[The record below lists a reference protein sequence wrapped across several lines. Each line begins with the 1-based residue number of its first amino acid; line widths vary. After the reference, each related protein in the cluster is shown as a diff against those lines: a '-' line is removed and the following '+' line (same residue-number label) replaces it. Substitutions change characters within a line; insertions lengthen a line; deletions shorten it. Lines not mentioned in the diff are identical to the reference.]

1 MTIGGETFEA
11 MEDLADSDVKNSQE
25 MALRTADKLLQV
37 GLDVGAKCPGSK
49 FLVI

>member
-37 GLDVGAKCPGSK
+37 
-49 FLVI
+49 LVD